1 VCTDLDEC
9 IDEETHFKGVK
20 PLNLVDLGVS
30 VGQQLVVLQEV
41 LVHEGLLHLTAEERL
56 DHNPKELR
64 VTLTQEEVQ
73 LVAHTLVID
82 LALLIQ

>member
-1 VCTDLDEC
+1 
-9 IDEETHFKGVK
+9 
-20 PLNLVDLGVS
+20 LNLVDLGVS

-41 LVHEGLLHLTAEERL
+41 LVHEGLLHLAAEERL
-56 DHNPKELR
+56 DHSPEELR